1 MKAPKLLQFA
11 DKVREASGGGTS
23 INVVG
28 MMAAC
33 IRLHEKHPGVA
44 NRWLAE
50 LDAMHAD
57 SDSTRIDADIARW
70 VKEIR

>member
-1 MKAPKLLQFA
+1 MKLLQFA
-11 DKVREASGGGTS
+11 EKVREASGGGKT

-50 LDAMHAD
+50 LDATHD
-57 SDSTRIDADIARW
+57 TSDSSKIDPDIARW
-70 VKEIR
+70 VKEING